1 MAPPN
6 IIASFRSSIRR
17 RRVSQSQKAGA
28 GASKDRPPGQAG
40 QDASSTTSTSTPGPL
55 VNDKMAKMV
64 DEKIVYEFGGPLGVS
79 VLMVLFPALM
89 CYLYICLMSHSG
101 KCVNPFTEHFWRDGL
116 PTVMPNVY
124 AVQMYLGF
132 TVWQAFTARFLPGVL
147 VKGLPVPSLDN
158 KQLVYNCNGIASWY
172 VDLVLLFVLHYNSIW
187 NLGDIVEN
195 LGPIMMVSVIWSNIV
210 SVITYAVAS
219 LTKATH
225 RMSGNHAYDF
235 FMGAPLNP
243 RFLGIDLKMWSEI
256 RIPWKIL
263 FLVSLSAAV
272 KEHDANAAA
281 ALAQGLPSTFDL
293 MGMGIVELPIIRTSA
308 PLLFMLLAHTLY
320 VNACMKGEECIPTTW
335 DIFYEKWGCKCQSLL
350 ICLGCFVCSA
360 SLLVYFYYFTY
371 LFVLYYPIPISCHR
385 DAYLLE
391 FVWSS
396 IFVLLLDRVLVE

>member
-6 IIASFRSSIRR
+6 AESPSAVVDGGDDASTIRR
-17 RRVSQSQKAGA
+17 RRGNASSQKATGNA
-28 GASKDRPPGQAG
+28 RPSA
-40 QDASSTTSTSTPGPL
+40 QDASSTSTPL

-101 KCVNPFTEHFWRDGL
+101 KCVNPVSEQFWRDGL
-116 PTVMPNVY
+116 PTVMPNMY
-124 AVQMYLGF
+124 AAQMYLGF
-132 TVWQAFTARFLPGVL
+132 TVWQAITARFLPGVL
-147 VKGLPVPSLDN
+147 VKGLPVPSLNN

-172 VDLVLLFVLHYNSIW
+172 VDLVLLFVLHYNGIW
-187 NLGDIVEN
+187 NLGDIVDN
-195 LGPIMMVSVIWSNIV
+195 LGPIMMVSVIWSNAV
-210 SVITYAVAS
+210 SIITYAVAF
-219 LTKATH
+219 LAKTTH

-263 FLVSLSAAV
+263 FLVSLSATV
-272 KEHDANAAA
+272 KEHDVNAAA
-281 ALAQGLPSTFDL
+281 ALAQGLPSTFDV
-293 MGMGIVELPIIRTSA
+293 MGLGILELPIIRTSA

-335 DIFYEKWGCKCQSLL
+335 DIFYEKWGCES
-350 ICLGCFVCSA
+350 GVAA
-360 SLLVYFYYFTY
+360 S
-371 LFVLYYPIPISCHR
+371 
-385 DAYLLE
+385 
-391 FVWSS
+391 FVWCHLPLFLPLVSMFH
-396 IFVLLLDRVLVE
+396 FVNTPMTTNFLIYRAT

>member
-219 LTKATH
+219 LTKTTH

-350 ICLGCFVCSA
+350 FCLGCFCS
-360 SLLVYFYYFTY
+360 FHDC
-371 LFVLYYPIPISCHR
+371 SCTQ
-385 DAYLLE
+385 
-391 FVWSS
+391 
-396 IFVLLLDRVLVE
+396 

>member
-1 MAPPN
+1 MAPPK

-17 RRVSQSQKAGA
+17 RRVSQSQKSGA

-40 QDASSTTSTSTPGPL
+40 QDATSTTSTSTPGPL

-124 AVQMYLGF
+124 AAQMYLGF

-147 VKGLPVPSLDN
+147 VKGLPVPSLNN

-219 LTKATH
+219 LAKTTH

-281 ALAQGLPSTFDL
+281 ALAQGLSSTFDL

-350 ICLGCFVCSA
+350 CCLGCFVCSA
-360 SLLVYFYYFTY
+360 FLLVYFL
-371 LFVLYYPIPISCHR
+371 LFHLFICIVLPNSDLLPQGCLFIGIC
-385 DAYLLE
+385 LE
-391 FVWSS
+391 FH
-396 IFVLLLDRVLVE
+396 FRTATRPCTC